1 MKGNFMKVHLTPDYL
16 GYIEK
21 STKQL
26 KEQLEEVKKLT
37 KKAKEENLPPSF
49 YIDSDKLFKM
59 SIEIGQKVEE
69 HLSYSIPIDDKL
81 IKKAN
86 EMHQKEE
93 QLKQTREKIK
103 QNINYNKVLMKLFDT
118 HHIESK
124 LTTESVSEFFLSSSL
139 HLTDQDFM
147 LKNYNYDIENKR
159 FTGLIKNERNN
170 RTVYFIVNRTNNV
183 DWLFHLVVLQDENE
197 INKIPDYPT
206 NEQDWIGLEYFEST
220 LIDLLK

>member
-69 HLSYSIPIDDKL
+69 RLSYSIPIDDKL

-86 EMHQKEE
+86 EMNQREE
-93 QLKQTREKIK
+93 QLKQIREKFK

-118 HHIESK
+118 YNIESK
-124 LTTESVSEFFLSSSL
+124 PNIESVSEFFLFLSL
-139 HLTDQDFM
+139 HLTDQNFM

-170 RTVYFIVNRTNNV
+170 RSAYFIVNRTNNV
-183 DWLFHLVVLQDENE
+183 DWLFHLVVLQDEND

>member
-1 MKGNFMKVHLTPDYL
+1 MKGNFMKAHLTPDYL

-26 KEQLEEVKKLT
+26 KEQLEEVKKT
-37 KKAKEENLPPSF
+37 YKKAKEENLPPSF

-59 SIEIGQKVEE
+59 SIEIRQKVEE

-93 QLKQTREKIK
+93 QLKQIREKIK

-124 LTTESVSEFFLSSSL
+124 LTTESISEFFLSSSL

-170 RTVYFIVNRTNNV
+170 KSAYFIVNRINNV

-197 INKIPDYPT
+197 INKIPDYST

>member
-1 MKGNFMKVHLTPDYL
+1 
-16 GYIEK
+16 
-21 STKQL
+21 
-26 KEQLEEVKKLT
+26 
-37 KKAKEENLPPSF
+37 
-49 YIDSDKLFKM
+49 M
-59 SIEIGQKVEE
+59 SIEIRQKVEE

-93 QLKQTREKIK
+93 QLKQIREKIK

-124 LTTESVSEFFLSSSL
+124 LTTESISEFFLSSSL

-170 RTVYFIVNRTNNV
+170 KSAYFIVNRINNV

-197 INKIPDYPT
+197 INKIPDYST

>member
-49 YIDSDKLFKM
+49 DIDSDKLFKM

-69 HLSYSIPIDDKL
+69 RLSYSIPIDDKL

-86 EMHQKEE
+86 KMHQREE
-93 QLKQTREKIK
+93 QLKQIREKFK

-118 HHIESK
+118 YNIESK
-124 LTTESVSEFFLSSSL
+124 PNIESVSEFFLFLSL

-170 RTVYFIVNRTNNV
+170 RSAYFIVNRTNNV

-197 INKIPDYPT
+197 INKIPDYLT

>member
-1 MKGNFMKVHLTPDYL
+1 MKAHLTPDYL

-26 KEQLEEVKKLT
+26 KEQLEEVKKT
-37 KKAKEENLPPSF
+37 YKKAKEENLPPSF

-59 SIEIGQKVEE
+59 SIEIRQKVEE

-93 QLKQTREKIK
+93 QLKQIREKIK

-124 LTTESVSEFFLSSSL
+124 LTTESISEFFLSSSL

-170 RTVYFIVNRTNNV
+170 KSAYFIVNRINNV

-197 INKIPDYPT
+197 INKIPDYST